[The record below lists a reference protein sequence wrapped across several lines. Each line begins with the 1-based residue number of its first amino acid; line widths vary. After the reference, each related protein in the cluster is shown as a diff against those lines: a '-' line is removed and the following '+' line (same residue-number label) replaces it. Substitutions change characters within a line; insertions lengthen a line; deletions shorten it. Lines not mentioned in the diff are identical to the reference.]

1 MQNNLNSGKHSEYVI
16 CMKRYFFYLFLIKK
30 KKTNLS
36 NFFIRFTSTRKNKL
50 KFHRV
55 LIKPYMQNLKHF
67 LPLIRRIIQ
76 IHQVCYHFIRY
87 CTYLCTVQANEIT
100 CFYFE
105 NPSTNLFRFRQNSVK
120 YGEGGG
126 LRYFAGFVRTLR
138 LPLGIKGVRSII
150 NAGLFE

>member
-30 KKTNLS
+30 K
-36 NFFIRFTSTRKNKL
+36 NKL
-50 KFHRV
+50 KQLLYSFYFNSKKQIEISSCINQT
-55 LIKPYMQNLKHF
+55 LYLKHF